1 MLDSAAAS
9 ALDSEDTELS
19 EEMVWDW
26 KTVSSQHHS
35 QFQLWKLWN
44 LQIFHTFPY
53 ISILFYASHGKI
65 WKGLRTFRRFGRP
78 LVAFQSCMAGAEHA
92 GSRGG
97 AKRWC
102 PAKLRFRRH

>member
-1 MLDSAAAS
+1 MWFELSKKTKELVLDSAAAS

-44 LQIFHTFPY
+44 LMQIFHTFPY
-53 ISILFYASHGKI
+53 YSMLLMERYGK
-65 WKGLRTFRRFGRP
+65 GFEHFED
-78 LVAFQSCMAGAEHA
+78 LVAL
-92 GSRGG
+92 
-97 AKRWC
+97 W
-102 PAKLRFRRH
+102 